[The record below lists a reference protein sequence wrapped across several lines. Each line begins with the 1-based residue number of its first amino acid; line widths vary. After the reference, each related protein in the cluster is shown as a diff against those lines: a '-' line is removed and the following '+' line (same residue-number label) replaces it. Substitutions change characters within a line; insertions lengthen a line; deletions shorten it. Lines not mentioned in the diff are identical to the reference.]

1 MNAKSGVK
9 GKSHEFLME
18 RPETVLFFSL
28 KPCES
33 VLRKRLFYGTLLHIN
48 TIYIFFCLMK
58 GFRAMTERNMVN
70 MTITMTKEE
79 RRALKQIALDN
90 DISVSALIR
99 EWLREHL
106 ENIAKK
112 DDYSE
117 SR

>member
-1 MNAKSGVK
+1 
-9 GKSHEFLME
+9 
-18 RPETVLFFSL
+18 
-28 KPCES
+28 
-33 VLRKRLFYGTLLHIN
+33 
-48 TIYIFFCLMK
+48 MK